1 MAWQANGRYRPNDV
15 TTWKSELC
23 MPRHAN
29 LAKSSVDKKITE
41 KVQSKLWCVLGS
53 MGISMGGVVLL
64 HTEVVYRV
72 LYSLVSSNVGS
83 FYGPMRRTTRLQKRS
98 TMDSLEPHNL
108 ISDAEQG
115 FKQGFDQTPN
125 PRRYLMTAHCLPRLE
140 FGFGGSKQAM
150 TL

>member
-53 MGISMGGVVLL
+53 MGSTGGVVLL
-64 HTEVVYRV
+64 HTEVVY
-72 LYSLVSSNVGS
+72 SPIQSCSSNVGS

-98 TMDSLEPHNL
+98 TMDSLEPH
-108 ISDAEQG
+108 EPQ
-115 FKQGFDQTPN
+115 
-125 PRRYLMTAHCLPRLE
+125 
-140 FGFGGSKQAM
+140 
-150 TL
+150 